1 MSNFPDGT
9 ARPGSMGSVGG
20 VASDGS
26 ARRHTPETEPAP
38 QNLGW
43 LSGVKGIIGGP
54 NRAANGEGVNIG
66 PSGPLWRK
74 PAGSFNSGMQAA
86 KGRRK

>member
-26 ARRHTPETEPAP
+26 ARRHTLETEPAP

-43 LSGVKGIIGGP
+43 LSGVKGIVGGP

-66 PSGPLWRK
+66 PSGPHWRK
-74 PAGSFNSGMQAA
+74 AAPPFTSGDQS